1 MLEQSDRARRKRKPP
16 KLENKGSLI
25 TYKDNGQDVC
35 LGALWYAECHG
46 CYDPTH
52 GRVDVTKEEAEI
64 HNRELDEA
72 MLAGLD
78 NQCQVGRGA
87 MFYSHPYPKD
97 LWDIKVITFNGTH
110 IAFAKRRGKRE
121 LVLTRA
127 GRLFVGR
134 IRRDADCVWF
144 RRIS

>member
-1 MLEQSDRARRKRKPP
+1 MSEQTDCAQRKRKPP

-35 LGALWYAECHG
+35 LGALWYAEGHG

-64 HNRELDEA
+64 HNRELDKA

-78 NQCQVGRGA
+78 NQCQIGQGA
-87 MFYSHPYPKD
+87 MFYAHPAPGATSN
-97 LWDIKVITFNGTH
+97 IKVTTFNGTAVALAQRYGKVML
-110 IAFAKRRGKRE
+110 AFTRHGRG
-121 LVLTRA
+121 
-127 GRLFVGR
+127 FSGR
-134 IRRDADCVWF
+134 IRKHADCVWF
-144 RRIS
+144 KRFS